1 MGPATGTFAVARTQ
15 RAGQHAGQAP
25 DVSGEVLDRG
35 AERGHALADNL
46 WCLDRAGVGWRACAG
61 AMVRASARTEGG
73 MESVSWASSVS
84 SCLVKVCTGGRAA
97 RKGST
102 RWNAWQA
109 WAWIAVIARSLLG
122 CTHSEPNRCDARE
135 RG

>member
-1 MGPATGTFAVARTQ
+1 
-15 RAGQHAGQAP
+15 
-25 DVSGEVLDRG
+25 
-35 AERGHALADNL
+35 
-46 WCLDRAGVGWRACAG
+46 
-61 AMVRASARTEGG
+61 MVRASALTEGG

-109 WAWIAVIARSLLG
+109 WAWIAVIARSFLG
-122 CTHSEPNRCDARE
+122 CTHSEPNRSGARV

>member
-46 WCLDRAGVGWRACAG
+46 LCLDRAGVGWRACAG
-61 AMVRASARTEGG
+61 GKWYGRVHSPKAAWRA
-73 MESVSWASSVS
+73 
-84 SCLVKVCTGGRAA
+84 
-97 RKGST
+97 
-102 RWNAWQA
+102 
-109 WAWIAVIARSLLG
+109 
-122 CTHSEPNRCDARE
+122 
-135 RG
+135 